1 MILSGKNQP
10 NISLTSPLGYFEMEL
25 SLTFLG
31 IEFDSQL
38 LFASQLT
45 STAKNI
51 KSLLF
56 SLKYAARTAL
66 KIPSGAFI
74 TMFIGAVIPKVLY
87 GITCWSHAL
96 NSTPNFTVISQA
108 LRLAATI
115 ATCTSVTTPSSIL
128 FPLAGLPPPKLL

>member
-1 MILSGKNQP
+1 
-10 NISLTSPLGYFEMEL
+10 MEL

-38 LFASQLT
+38 LFVNQLT

-51 KSLLF
+51 ESLLF

-96 NSTPNFTVISQA
+96 NSAPNYDH
-108 LRLAATI
+108 LRIDLTGTFSPPDRSPLTLSHIIHGTAAGDLKILNLFLIHIWKTI
-115 ATCTSVTTPSSIL
+115 HSH
-128 FPLAGLPPPKLL
+128 

>member
-1 MILSGKNQP
+1 MLLLGKNPP
-10 NISLTSPLGYFEMEL
+10 NISLTSPLGYLEMEL

-38 LFASQLT
+38 LFVNPLT

-56 SLKYAARTAL
+56 SLKYAAQTAL

-74 TMFIGAVIPKVLY
+74 IMFIGAVIPKVLH

-96 NSTPNFTVISQA
+96 NSAPNFTVISQSCF
-108 LRLAATI
+108 L
-115 ATCTSVTTPSSIL
+115 
-128 FPLAGLPPPKLL
+128 